1 MLKADRLKLVRGV
14 LFARVAMRTAMAQT
28 DKSICLFA
36 MRFLCVETS
45 SNPAAELKAA
55 LPLCSVSLVEV
66 RSDKTQTLKGLLS
79 NPHDFSSQRKTLM
92 VFLCK
97 SLKDIGV

>member
-1 MLKADRLKLVRGV
+1 MY
-14 LFARVAMRTAMAQT
+14 
-28 DKSICLFA
+28 
-36 MRFLCVETS
+36 
-45 SNPAAELKAA
+45 KAA
-55 LPLCSVSLVEV
+55 RELFELLLLFVPGQKNKRKLFLKKLHFLEGFFRFTVNIYYRTEKSVEDYVCSVSLVEV

-97 SLKDIGV
+97 SLKEIGV

>member
-1 MLKADRLKLVRGV
+1 MKVCAWI

-45 SNPAAELKAA
+45 SNPAAA
-55 LPLCSVSLVEV
+55 LMPPFGFSFVSPFQ
-66 RSDKTQTLKGLLS
+66 KNLS
-79 NPHDFSSQRKTLM
+79 DFSDL
-92 VFLCK
+92 F
-97 SLKDIGV
+97 